1 MSVHNLLAA
10 AVTAPLAIE
19 PAAHMSVQPTSAT
32 ALTMSSGRLGA
43 TVAVLLGLVGT
54 VVGGLALARPVS
66 RVGTGSGRLGGVLAL
81 ASGLLG
87 LLLGALVV
95 ATSDGGVGT
104 GNGRGGAFVALVV
117 GVAGVVLGGL
127 ALARSRRTGQL
138 SV

>member
-1 MSVHNLLAA
+1 MMSIHHLLAA

-19 PAAHMSVQPTSAT
+19 PAAHISVQPTAA

-54 VVGGLALARPVS
+54 VVGGLALARPDS

-81 ASGLLG
+81 ASGLIG
-87 LLLGALVV
+87 LVLGALVV

-117 GVAGVVLGGL
+117 GLAGVVLGGL
-127 ALARSRRTGQL
+127 ALARSRRTGRL

>member
-1 MSVHNLLAA
+1 MSVHHLLAA
-10 AVTAPLAIE
+10 AVTASPAVE
-19 PAAHMSVQPTSAT
+19 PAAHMSVQPTAAT

-54 VVGGLALARPVS
+54 VVGGLALARPAS

-87 LLLGALVV
+87 LVLGALVV

-117 GVAGVVLGGL
+117 GLAGVVLGGL
-127 ALARSRRTGQL
+127 ALARSRRTGRL